1 MTQIIVLVIDNFFNF
16 KFNFWNLTL
25 FGRLLKYIAIF
36 WSQQVER
43 LVFVGYSG
51 DMREDI
57 HQFVLRF
64 VFHLFFFN
72 SVQSLSRLWLFETQ
86 WTAPC
91 QASLSITNSCS
102 LLKLMSIESVMPSN
116 HLILCCPLLPI
127 SLLKYFSNLFTS
139 LHYYCHYLNQLP
151 SFNLDHLNRFQVSIL
166 YWSSL
171 LTNPF
176 STEQPE

>member
-102 LLKLMSIESVMPSN
+102 LLKLMSIESVLPSN
-116 HLILCCPLLPI
+116 HLILCCPLQSISKRQKNIGCQGLQGRVNGELLSAEFLPPCF
-127 SLLKYFSNLFTS
+127 SLGWWK
-139 LHYYCHYLNQLP
+139 
-151 SFNLDHLNRFQVSIL
+151 
-166 YWSSL
+166 SSRG
-171 LTNPF
+171 
-176 STEQPE
+176 E